1 MTDFPN
7 LVRLLLNPVALVCSG
22 FGSCAFLLP
31 LMIISADPE
40 AMQRLLKIT
49 IVEGDPARAAL
60 IEESL
65 SRAGQYELNIVTD
78 MNRLT
83 AAVAAQNPDIIL
95 IDLDNPSRDAL
106 ETLTLAS
113 APLERPVAL
122 FVDHSDANLTKI
134 AIEAGVSA
142 YVVDGLRADR
152 LKPIIDAA
160 VARFNMFRQMRVE
173 LAATKRALEER
184 KVIDRAKGLLM
195 KAKGID
201 EQAAYALLRRAAM
214 DQGRKVVDVAEAL
227 VTTAGL
233 LS

>member
-1 MTDFPN
+1 
-7 LVRLLLNPVALVCSG
+7 
-22 FGSCAFLLP
+22 
-31 LMIISADPE
+31 
-40 AMQRLLKIT
+40 MQRLLKIT
-49 IVEGDPARAAL
+49 IVETDPARAAL
-60 IEESL
+60 IHESL
-65 SRAGQYELNIVTD
+65 TRVGQYDLNIVTEMMGLAD
-78 MNRLT
+78 T
-83 AAVAAQNPDIIL
+83 IKSINPDIVL
-95 IDLDNPSRDAL
+95 IDLDNPSRDSL
-106 ETLTLAS
+106 ETLTLAT
-113 APLERPVAL
+113 APLDRPVAL
-122 FVDHSDANLTKI
+122 FVDKSDANLTRI

-201 EQAAYALLRRAAM
+201 EDVAYALLRRTAM
-214 DQGRKVVDVAEAL
+214 DQGRKVIDVAEAL

>member
-1 MTDFPN
+1 MPI
-7 LVRLLLNPVALVCSG
+7 LLWPAVAT
-22 FGSCAFLLP
+22 
-31 LMIISADPE
+31 
-40 AMQRLLKIT
+40 AMQRRLKIT
-49 IVEGDPARAAL
+49 IVESDPARAAL

-65 SRAGQYELNIVTD
+65 SRVGQYDLNTVTD
-78 MNRLT
+78 MTRLT
-83 AAVAAQNPDIIL
+83 LVIKEINPDIVL
-95 IDLDNPSRDAL
+95 IDLDNPSRDSL
-106 ETLTLAS
+106 EELTLAT

-122 FVDHSDANLTKI
+122 FVDQSDANLTRI

-160 VARFNMFRQMRVE
+160 VARFSLFRQMRTE

-195 KAKGID
+195 KARGID
-201 EQAAYALLRRAAM
+201 EEAAYALLRRAAM

-227 VTTAGL
+227 VSTAGL

>member
-1 MTDFPN
+1 MHRT
-7 LVRLLLNPVALVCSG
+7 
-22 FGSCAFLLP
+22 
-31 LMIISADPE
+31 
-40 AMQRLLKIT
+40 LKIT
-49 IVEGDPARAAL
+49 IVESDPARAAL

-65 SRAGQYELNIVTD
+65 TRAGEYDVNTVSD
-78 MNRLT
+78 MTRLT
-83 AAVAAQNPDIIL
+83 AAIAAHNPDIVL

-106 ETLTLAS
+106 EELTLAS
-113 APLERPVAL
+113 APMERPVAL
-122 FVDHSDANLTKI
+122 FVDQSDAGLTKI

-160 VARFNMFRQMRVE
+160 VARFTMFRKMRTE

-201 EQAAYALLRRAAM
+201 EEAAYALLRRTAM

-227 VTTAGL
+227 VTAAGL

>member
-1 MTDFPN
+1 
-7 LVRLLLNPVALVCSG
+7 
-22 FGSCAFLLP
+22 
-31 LMIISADPE
+31 
-40 AMQRLLKIT
+40 MQRRLKIT
-49 IVEGDPARAAL
+49 IVENDPARAAL

-65 SRAGQYELNIVTD
+65 SRAGQYDLNIVSD
-78 MNRLT
+78 MTRLT
-83 AAVAAQNPDIIL
+83 AAIAAINPDIVL
-95 IDLDNPSRDAL
+95 IDLDNPSRDVL
-106 ETLTLAS
+106 EELTLAT

-122 FVDHSDANLTKI
+122 FVDQSDANLTKL

-160 VARFNMFRQMRVE
+160 VVRFNMFRQMRTE

-184 KVIDRAKGLLM
+184 KIIDRAKGLLM

-201 EQAAYALLRRAAM
+201 EEAAYILLRRAAM
-214 DQGRKVVDVAEAL
+214 DQGRKVIDVAEAL
-227 VTTAGL
+227 VSTAAL

>member
-1 MTDFPN
+1 
-7 LVRLLLNPVALVCSG
+7 
-22 FGSCAFLLP
+22 
-31 LMIISADPE
+31 
-40 AMQRLLKIT
+40 MQRRLKIT
-49 IVEGDPARAAL
+49 IVESDPARAAL
-60 IEESL
+60 IEQSL
-65 SRAGQYELNIVTD
+65 LRAGEYELTTVTD
-78 MNRLT
+78 MTRLT
-83 AAVAAQNPDIIL
+83 ASIAAHNPDIVL

-106 ETLTLAS
+106 EALTLAS

-122 FVDHSDANLTKI
+122 FVDQSDANLTRL

-160 VARFNMFRQMRVE
+160 IARFSMFRQMRTE
-173 LAATKRALEER
+173 LATTKRALEER

-201 EQAAYALLRRAAM
+201 EDAAYNLLRRAAM
-214 DQGRKVVDVAEAL
+214 DQGRKVIDVAEAL
-227 VTTAGL
+227 VSTAGL

>member
-1 MTDFPN
+1 
-7 LVRLLLNPVALVCSG
+7 
-22 FGSCAFLLP
+22 
-31 LMIISADPE
+31 
-40 AMQRLLKIT
+40 MQRVLKIT
-49 IVEGDPARAAL
+49 IVETDPARAAL

-65 SRAGQYELNIVTD
+65 ARAGQYELNTVSD
-78 MNRLT
+78 MTRLT
-83 AAVAAQNPDIIL
+83 AAIAAHNPDIVL
-95 IDLDNPSRDAL
+95 IDLDNPSRDSL
-106 ETLTLAS
+106 EELTLAS

-122 FVDHSDANLTKI
+122 FVDQSDANLTRI

-160 VARFNMFRQMRVE
+160 VARFTLFRQMRTE
-173 LAATKRALEER
+173 LATTKRALEER

-201 EQAAYALLRRAAM
+201 EQAAYDLLRRAAM
-214 DQGRKVVDVAEAL
+214 DQGRKVIDVAEAL

>member
-1 MTDFPN
+1 
-7 LVRLLLNPVALVCSG
+7 
-22 FGSCAFLLP
+22 
-31 LMIISADPE
+31 
-40 AMQRLLKIT
+40 MQRRLRIT
-49 IVEGDPARAAL
+49 IVESDPARAAL
-60 IEESL
+60 IQESL
-65 SRAGQYELNIVTD
+65 LRAGDYDLNVVTD
-78 MNRLT
+78 MTRLT
-83 AAVAAQNPDIIL
+83 LAIKTVNPDIVL

-106 ETLTLAS
+106 EELTLAT

-122 FVDHSDANLTKI
+122 FVDQSDANLTKI

-160 VARFNMFRQMRVE
+160 VARFNMFRQMRTE

-184 KVIDRAKGLLM
+184 KVIDRAKGILM

-201 EQAAYALLRRAAM
+201 EEAAYALLRRAAM
-214 DQGRKVVDVAEAL
+214 DQGRRVVDVAEAL
-227 VTTAGL
+227 VSTAGL

>member
-1 MTDFPN
+1 
-7 LVRLLLNPVALVCSG
+7 
-22 FGSCAFLLP
+22 
-31 LMIISADPE
+31 
-40 AMQRLLKIT
+40 MQRRLKIT
-49 IVEGDPARAAL
+49 IVESDPSRAAL
-60 IEESL
+60 IEQSL
-65 SRAGQYELNIVTD
+65 LRAGEYALTTVTD
-78 MNRLT
+78 MTRLT
-83 AAVAAQNPDIIL
+83 DSIAAHNPDIVL

-106 ETLTLAS
+106 EALTLAS

-122 FVDHSDANLTKI
+122 FVDQSDADLTRL

-160 VARFNMFRQMRVE
+160 VARFTMFRQMRTE
-173 LAATKRALEER
+173 LATTKRALEER

-201 EQAAYALLRRAAM
+201 EDAAYNLLRRAAM
-214 DQGRKVVDVAEAL
+214 DQGRKVIDVAEAL
-227 VTTAGL
+227 VSTAGL